1 MLVSQSPEYS
11 FWDGRAA
18 RASVLVFTW
27 GEPRSPLFPTAFG
40 CSLWN
45 PTSLCSLHPVL
56 PLSVYQFIQFTLWTA
71 SPKCAIQT
79 LPCGASLRASHGS
92 ITFYCMPLY
101 LAFLT
106 AHSQDTLTTVTLTR
120 TTLSALE
127 QTGRCT
133 PTFLYEKQS
142 SLCGF
147 CEFWNAH
154 SPATLAFSSH
164 LRTSDTRL

>member
-1 MLVSQSPEYS
+1 MSQSPEYS
-11 FWDGRAA
+11 SWDCRAA
-18 RASVLVFTW
+18 RVSVLVFSW
-27 GEPRSPLFPTAFG
+27 GEPRASLFPTAFG
-40 CSLWN
+40 SSLCSWYS
-45 PTSLCSLHPVL
+45 TSLCSHHPVL

-71 SPKCAIQT
+71 SPKCAVQT
-79 LPCGASLRASHGS
+79 LPCGSSLRASHGS
-92 ITFYCMPLY
+92 ITFYRIPLY
-101 LAFLT
+101 PVFLT
-106 AHSQDTLTTVTLTR
+106 AHSQDTPTAVTLTS

-127 QTGRCT
+127 QTGRWT
-133 PTFLYEKQS
+133 PIFLYEKQS

>member
-11 FWDGRAA
+11 SWDCRAV

-27 GEPRSPLFPTAFG
+27 GEPRSPLFPTASG
-40 CSLWN
+40 CSLWH
-45 PTSLCSLHPVL
+45 PTLLCSLHPVL
-56 PLSVYQFIQFTLWTA
+56 PLSACQFTLWTA
-71 SPKCAIQT
+71 SPKCAVQT

-92 ITFYCMPLY
+92 ITFYCIPLY
-101 LAFLT
+101 VAFLT
-106 AHSQDTLTTVTLTR
+106 AHSQDTPTAVTLTR

-127 QTGRCT
+127 QTGRYT
-133 PTFLYEKQS
+133 PTLLYEKQS

-164 LRTSDTRL
+164 LRTSETRL